1 MVNILSCSATP
12 IKKTIIPTL
21 KSGGAENVLVRLV
34 EEFDKL
40 GVEQTVITLSDSKS
54 DFYYKKVKIFC
65 NVSTT

>member
-1 MVNILSCSATP
+1 M
-12 IKKTIIPTL
+12 KKLIHIIPTL

-54 DFYYKKVKIFC
+54 DFYYKKVKMFC
-65 NVSTT
+65 NV